1 MNIPEFVLASNSPRR
16 KRLLSLSGIPF
27 RVQPADINEDPLKGE
42 EPKAYVRRLAR
53 EKSAV
58 VARSLNGDAIV
69 LAADTTVVL
78 DRQILGK
85 PADVA
90 EARQM
95 LVRQRGR
102 SHTVYTAINL
112 RRTADGAELTD
123 LATTEVP
130 MRNYSDAELEKYVAS
145 GDPLDKAGAY
155 AIQNAEF
162 HPVENM
168 TGCFANVVGLPLCH
182 LQRTLAKWDVHLDVD
197 LPAACQRHLAYDC
210 PVTEKILNWEL

>member
-1 MNIPEFVLASNSPRR
+1 MLTTEFILASNSPRR
-16 KRLLSLSGIPF
+16 KKLLSLAGIPF
-27 RVQPADINEDPLKGE
+27 RIQPADINEDPLKDE
-42 EPKAYVRRLAR
+42 DPKAYVKRLAQ

-58 VARSLNGDAIV
+58 VARPLNGEAFV

-78 DRQILGK
+78 DGRILGK
-85 PADVA
+85 PVDAA

-95 LVRQRGR
+95 LVLQRGR
-102 SHTVYTAINL
+102 SHMVYTAISL
-112 RRTADGAELTD
+112 RRMADGAELND
-123 LATTEVP
+123 VATTEVP
-130 MRNYSDAELEKYVAS
+130 MRNYSDSELERYVAS
-145 GDPLDKAGAY
+145 GDPLDKAGGY

-168 TGCFANVVGLPLCH
+168 AGCFANVVGLPLCH
-182 LQRTLAKWDVHLDVD
+182 LQRTLAKWDVHFEVD